1 MALNHPCQLQ
11 LPAILP
17 RQISPSSRHS
27 TIWPQSAALCIRR
40 WNHLDGFLNP
50 NAPNYKSTAAR
61 CLFLSSSYCILSFLL
76 DLAKGANKQSTRS
89 RYLTLTSS
97 ITMALPFPQANIK
110 LDYPLYA
117 VSFDPQDANRLV
129 VGGGGGA
136 GRSGVANKI
145 VRDSL
150 WYH

>member
-1 MALNHPCQLQ
+1 
-11 LPAILP
+11 
-17 RQISPSSRHS
+17 
-27 TIWPQSAALCIRR
+27 
-40 WNHLDGFLNP
+40 
-50 NAPNYKSTAAR
+50 
-61 CLFLSSSYCILSFLL
+61 
-76 DLAKGANKQSTRS
+76 
-89 RYLTLTSS
+89 
-97 ITMALPFPQANIK
+97 MALPFPQANIK

-150 WYH
+150 WCLEQLFVHPEY

>member
-1 MALNHPCQLQ
+1 LRFFLLLELSKEAHK
-11 LPAILP
+11 
-17 RQISPSSRHS
+17 
-27 TIWPQSAALCIRR
+27 QSAR
-40 WNHLDGFLNP
+40 P
-50 NAPNYKSTAAR
+50 
-61 CLFLSSSYCILSFLL
+61 
-76 DLAKGANKQSTRS
+76 

-97 ITMALPFPQANIK
+97 TTMALPFPQASIK

-145 VRDSL
+145 VRDAL
-150 WYH
+150 